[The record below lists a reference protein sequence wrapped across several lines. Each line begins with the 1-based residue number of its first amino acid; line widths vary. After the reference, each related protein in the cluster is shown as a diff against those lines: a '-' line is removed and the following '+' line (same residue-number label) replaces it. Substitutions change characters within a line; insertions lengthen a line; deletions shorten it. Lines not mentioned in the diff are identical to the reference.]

1 MAKRTHTTQRGPSQ
15 RQLRVGELIRRSL
28 SEVLLR
34 GDLHDE
40 ALAETSIIVSEARAT
55 PDLKKVTAY
64 VSTLNGENEDEVLAA
79 LKRSAKHLR
88 HEVMQ
93 GLNLKF
99 APALIFEIDRSFDRM
114 DETRKMFSDPKV
126 ARDLKNG
133 IEDG

>member
-1 MAKRTHTTQRGPSQ
+1 MSKRAHTSHRGPSQ

-28 SEVLLR
+28 TEVLMR

-40 ALAETSIIVSEARAT
+40 ALAGNSVIVSEARAA

-79 LKRSAKHLR
+79 LKRMSKPLR

-99 APALIFEIDRSFDRM
+99 APVLLFEIDRSFDRM
-114 DETRKMFSDPKV
+114 DETRRMFSDPKV
-126 ARDLKNG
+126 AQD
-133 IEDG
+133 IEQEDG